1 MTAPTSLSP
10 GTAFP
15 SIVAKDLDGNDVD
28 MAASVAGSWAVVQF
42 YRGDW

>member
-1 MTAPTSLSP
+1 MTSPLTP
-10 GTAFP
+10 GTPFP

-28 MAASVAGSWAVVQF
+28 MGASVAGSWAVVQF